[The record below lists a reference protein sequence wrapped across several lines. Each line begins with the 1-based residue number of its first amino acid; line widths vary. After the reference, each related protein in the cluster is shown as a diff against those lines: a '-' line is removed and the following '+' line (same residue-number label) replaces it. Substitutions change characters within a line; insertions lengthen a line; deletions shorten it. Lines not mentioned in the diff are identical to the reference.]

1 LASTVANSDVT
12 AVALAPA
19 RTHPAEAGVA
29 ASATTPVATMAA
41 NIFVSIIDD
50 PPFAR
55 SPERNYAPPAPAQK
69 GRARNPQRFK
79 R

>member
-1 LASTVANSDVT
+1 
-12 AVALAPA
+12 
-19 RTHPAEAGVA
+19 
-29 ASATTPVATMAA
+29 MAA

-50 PPFAR
+50 PPFTR